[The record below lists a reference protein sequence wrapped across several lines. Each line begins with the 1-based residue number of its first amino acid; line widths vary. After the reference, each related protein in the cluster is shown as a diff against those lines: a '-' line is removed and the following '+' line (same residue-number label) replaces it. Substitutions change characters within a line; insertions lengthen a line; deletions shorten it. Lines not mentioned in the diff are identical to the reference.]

1 MFNVRGELKTIEMVP
16 AFGRPR
22 KKSNSPDPQP
32 KGWGEREV
40 ESVCPIDNLLPTT
53 ANRESPIVNHQLLI
67 ANAQSPI
74 FNR

>member
-32 KGWGEREV
+32 KGWGE
-40 ESVCPIDNLLPTT
+40 
-53 ANRESPIVNHQLLI
+53 
-67 ANAQSPI
+67 
-74 FNR
+74 